1 MQNNFTTNLGYFGVR
16 QADGITVQQE
26 TSFTAAPG
34 YTQLSV
40 TFNSGSNSTVKVFAG
55 FWGQSTDR
63 WLRIDNISLHQ

>member
-1 MQNNFTTNLGYFGVR
+1 VQNNFTTNLGYFGVR

-40 TFNSGSNSTVKVFAG
+40 KRMPESERTVDIAILD
-55 FWGQSTDR
+55 SYHRDYE
-63 WLRIDNISLHQ
+63 S